1 MASMNISLPLTIF
14 YDASC
19 PVCAHEVALLKKYDQ
34 RQALAF
40 VDCSP
45 AAFQVPANA
54 PASVSRAA
62 MMSRI
67 HGRDAAG
74 QWLVS
79 EKVFAAAYEACGFAL
94 LAKLWG
100 TPKLTG
106 FWQRVYPWVADNRML
121 LSKLGVGA
129 ALGFLL
135 RLLAPRAAKR
145 AAAASQACAVNDAVA
160 CSAESNPKS

>member
-1 MASMNISLPLTIF
+1 MNATLPLTIF

-34 RQALAF
+34 RQAMAF

-45 AAFQVPANA
+45 AAFHPPADA
-54 PASVSRAA
+54 PASVTRAA

-67 HGRDAAG
+67 HARDAAG

-79 EKVFAAAYEACGFAL
+79 EKVFAAAYDACGFAL

-100 TPKLTG
+100 TPKLTR

-129 ALGFLL
+129 ALGFALL
-135 RLLAPRAAKR
+135 LLAPRAAKNAAKR
-145 AAAASQACAVNDAVA
+145 AAAASQTCAVNETN
-160 CSAESNPKS
+160 CKQ

>member
-1 MASMNISLPLTIF
+1 MNATLPLTIF

-19 PVCAHEVALLKKYDQ
+19 PVCAHEVALLKKYDH
-34 RQALAF
+34 RQALTF

-45 AAFQVPANA
+45 TTFQA
-54 PASVSRAA
+54 PADAPTSVTRAA

-74 QWLVS
+74 QWLVA
-79 EKVFAAAYEACGFAL
+79 EKVFAVAYEACGFAL

-100 TPKLTG
+100 TPMLTR

-129 ALGFLL
+129 ALAFMLH
-135 RLLAPRAAKR
+135 LLAPRAAKR
-145 AAAASQACAVNDAVA
+145 AEVASQTCAKDAANCAV
-160 CSAESNPKS
+160 KTTKL